1 MWQDF
6 EQHDFCSCML
16 ADNLSNLR
24 SYFIN
29 LRATQAKL
37 MSSVSGVRYDIIHSW
52 KLLLTS
58 IRWSKQN

>member
-37 MSSVSGVRYDIIHSW
+37 MSSVSGVRYDIIHS
-52 KLLLTS
+52 
-58 IRWSKQN
+58 